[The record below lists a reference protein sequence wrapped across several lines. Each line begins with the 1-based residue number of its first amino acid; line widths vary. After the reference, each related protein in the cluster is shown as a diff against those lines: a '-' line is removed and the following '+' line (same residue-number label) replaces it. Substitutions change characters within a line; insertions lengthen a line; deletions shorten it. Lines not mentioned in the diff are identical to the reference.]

1 MRRASGAPR
10 SEIKEEAEGRGTF
23 AEGEYPMSSARAPDL
38 PPGQINAKHEG
49 TQMTSTQGALAG
61 IRVLDISRI
70 LGGPYCGQILGDH
83 GADVL
88 KIEPPQG
95 DDTRTWGPPFKDG
108 VASYYHG
115 LNRNKRVQHL
125 DFSTE
130 EGRAALLALV
140 AEADV
145 LIENFKTGT
154 MERWGIGYETL
165 SQRFP
170 RLVWCRV
177 SGFGADGPLG
187 ALPGYDAAVQAMTGI
202 MSVNGEAEGGPLRVG
217 LPVVDMV
224 TGLNAVIGVLLAL
237 QERQRSGRGQF
248 VEAALYDSGI
258 SLLHPHAANWFMD
271 GSAPRRTGN
280 AHPNIYPY
288 DALATGTDPV
298 FVAVGNDRQFAS
310 LCGCIGLPALA
321 TDPRF
326 ATAGVRS
333 VNRDALKQRLET
345 AMAAFDGRVL
355 VEQLMAAG
363 VPAAP
368 VLPVAAA
375 LEHPHTAHRGM
386 VVELEGGYRGIG
398 APVKLG
404 RTPASYRHAPLTP
417 GDAFLPRAD
426 DEATSTAAH

>member
-1 MRRASGAPR
+1 M
-10 SEIKEEAEGRGTF
+10 T
-23 AEGEYPMSSARAPDL
+23 
-38 PPGQINAKHEG
+38 
-49 TQMTSTQGALAG
+49 TTSTPSTGALAG

-83 GADVL
+83 GADGL
-88 KIEPPQG
+88 KVEQPRA
-95 DDTRTWGPPFKDG
+95 DDTRTWGPPLKEG
-108 VASYYHG
+108 LASYYHG

-130 EGRAALLALV
+130 EGREALLALV

-202 MSVNGEAEGGPLRVG
+202 MSINGEADGGPLRVG

-248 VEAALYDSGI
+248 VEAALYDSGL

-271 GSAPRRTGN
+271 GTAPRRTGN

-310 LCGCIGLPALA
+310 LCRCIGLPDLA
-321 TDPRF
+321 DDPLYR
-326 ATAGVRS
+326 TAGARS
-333 VNRDALKQRLET
+333 VHRDGLKQRLEA
-345 AMAAFDGRVL
+345 AMAVFDGREL

-368 VLPVAAA
+368 VLPVDAA
-375 LEHPHTAHRGM
+375 LQHPHTLHREM
-386 VVELEGGYRGIG
+386 VVEMEGGYRGIG
-398 APVKLG
+398 APVKLS
-404 RTPASYRHAPLTP
+404 RTPASYRHVPLTP
-417 GDAFLPRAD
+417 GSAFLPL
-426 DEATSTAAH
+426 DEAAAASAKD

>member
-1 MRRASGAPR
+1 MTP
-10 SEIKEEAEGRGTF
+10 
-23 AEGEYPMSSARAPDL
+23 SSP
-38 PPGQINAKHEG
+38 
-49 TQMTSTQGALAG
+49 GALAG
-61 IRVLDISRI
+61 IRVLDVSRI

-115 LNRNKRVQHL
+115 LNRNKRVQQL
-125 DFSTE
+125 DFATE
-130 EGRAALLALV
+130 EGRAALLALM

-145 LIENFKTGT
+145 LVENFKAGT
-154 MERWGIGYETL
+154 MERWGLGYEAL
-165 SQRFP
+165 SARFP

-177 SGFGADGPLG
+177 SGFGTDGPLG

-237 QERQRSGRGQF
+237 QERHRSGRGQL
-248 VEAALYDSGI
+248 VEAALYDSGL

-271 GSAPRRTGN
+271 GTAPRRTGN

-310 LCGCIGLPALA
+310 LCRCIGLPALA
-321 TDPRF
+321 DDPRY
-326 ATAGVRS
+326 ATAGARS
-333 VNRDALKQRLET
+333 VNRAGLKQQLEA
-345 AMAAFDGRVL
+345 AMAALDGRAL
-355 VEQLMAAG
+355 VDRLMAAG

-368 VLPVAAA
+368 VLGVDAA
-375 LEHPHTAHRGM
+375 LAHPHTAHRGM
-386 VVELEGGYRGIG
+386 VVEMEGGWRGLG
-398 APVKLG
+398 APVKLS
-404 RTPASYRHAPLTP
+404 RTPASYRHVPLTP
-417 GDAFLPRAD
+417 GTAFLPAGD
-426 DEATSTAAH
+426 DPR

>member
-1 MRRASGAPR
+1 MNASP
-10 SEIKEEAEGRGTF
+10 
-23 AEGEYPMSSARAPDL
+23 SS
-38 PPGQINAKHEG
+38 
-49 TQMTSTQGALAG
+49 TGALAG

-88 KIEPPQG
+88 KVEPPQG

-115 LNRNKRVQHL
+115 LNRNKRTMHL
-125 DFSTE
+125 DLGSAD
-130 EGRAALLALV
+130 GREALLALV

-165 SQRFP
+165 AQRFP

-177 SGFGADGPLG
+177 SGFGSDGPLG

-202 MSVNGEAEGGPLRVG
+202 MSINGEADGGPLRVG

-248 VEAALYDSGI
+248 VEAALYDSGL
-258 SLLHPHAANWFMD
+258 SLLHPHAANWFVD
-271 GSAPRRTGN
+271 GKAPKRTGN

-288 DALATGTDPV
+288 DALATGTEPV
-298 FVAVGNDRQFAS
+298 FVAVGNNGQFAAF
-310 LCGCIGLPALA
+310 CRCIGVPELA
-321 TDPRF
+321 DDPLY
-326 ATAGVRS
+326 ATAGARS
-333 VNRDALKQRLET
+333 VNREALKATLEG
-345 AMAAFDGRVL
+345 AMKGFDGNTL
-355 VEQLMAAG
+355 VDTLMAAG

-368 VLPVAAA
+368 VLPVDAA
-375 LEHPHTAHRGM
+375 LAHPHTAHRGM
-386 VVELEGGYRGIG
+386 VVEMAGGYRGIG

-404 RTPASYRHAPLTP
+404 RTPATYRHAPLTP
-417 GDAFLPRAD
+417 GEGF
-426 DEATSTAAH
+426 EAR